1 MTAVLL
7 AAVRKA
13 NQEMTGFLYPMTAS
27 PDAAEA
33 LLTEEHLESLS
44 KRLDEV
50 GRLIGPGFL
59 SAQPSRELLAELSR
73 HGENLRRLQSFLG
86 MVQTGLQKRRDH
98 LVEDRRQLEA
108 ARAWAATYKDT
119 G

>member
-7 AAVRKA
+7 EALRKA
-13 NQEMTGFLYPMTAS
+13 NQEITGFLYQMTAS
-27 PDAAEA
+27 AHIAEA
-33 LLTEEHLESLS
+33 RLTEEHLECLS

-50 GRLIGPGFL
+50 GSHIGPGFL
-59 SAQPSRELLAELSR
+59 SAQPSMELRAELSR

-86 MVQTGLQKRRDH
+86 TVQTGLQARSDH

-108 ARAWAATYKDT
+108 ARAWAAAYKYT